1 MENLYCRNYHL
12 LSDRNKIL
20 HMARQLS
27 CAKFCNDQLI
37 GIWIRIKRNP
47 SNFNFCGKIVS
58 ETDPWSA
65 ISECHPGWDSFWQR
79 WYCDNR
85 GYETILIRIGQAMQG
100 ETCAMFWIYSLKK
113 YMLNLYHRL
122 VAPSL
127 EKLACTLHIF
137 LTQNALIKV
146 SDVKPW
152 KWCSKGLIRMFIC
165 HLFSVFLGGVGCRD
179 IGNLLASF
187 IPNVERTVRKN
198 HIGGYFQKKIFES

>member
-1 MENLYCRNYHL
+1 MTFISVTSPPGIDHTNDFLITTQIWW
-12 LSDRNKIL
+12 KICIAVTITCYL
-20 HMARQLS
+20 IATKFCTWHDSTAVVS

-137 LTQNALIKV
+137 
-146 SDVKPW
+146 
-152 KWCSKGLIRMFIC
+152 
-165 HLFSVFLGGVGCRD
+165 
-179 IGNLLASF
+179 
-187 IPNVERTVRKN
+187 
-198 HIGGYFQKKIFES
+198 